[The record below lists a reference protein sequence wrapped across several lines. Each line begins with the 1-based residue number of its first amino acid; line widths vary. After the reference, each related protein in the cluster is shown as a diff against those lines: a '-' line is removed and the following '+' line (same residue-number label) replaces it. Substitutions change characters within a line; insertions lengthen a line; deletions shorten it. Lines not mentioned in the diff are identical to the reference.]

1 MFMKLLV
8 LCATAMTLV
17 AASTIA
23 ADASRVR
30 LMVPIQASDTVSCNA
45 GQSEP
50 DSVSASG
57 YSLQYVHSS
66 GVGISYTSSTLKKEF
81 SSSEEEWPD
90 ATFVDFSY
98 TFGGEM
104 TGQIAIGMLTGHET
118 VTSGTTSY
126 PLAEKLGSAFGITGV
141 YNFGGFEVLLGYRSE
156 TVEVELEADP
166 GKTYDASRTLIN
178 AGLSFTFQEFLRA
191 V

>member
-8 LCATAMTLV
+8 LCATVMTLF
-17 AASTIA
+17 AASAIA

-30 LMVPIQASDTVSCNA
+30 MMVPIQASDTASCNA
-45 GQSEP
+45 GQSGP

-81 SSSEEEWPD
+81 RSLEEEWLD
-90 ATFVDFSY
+90 AIFVDLSY

-104 TGQIAIGMLTGHET
+104 TGQIAIGMLTGYRT
-118 VTSGTTSY
+118 VTSGTTSN
-126 PLAEKLGSAFGITGV
+126 PLAEKLGSAFGITGG
-141 YNFGGFEVLLGYRSE
+141 YDFGGFEVLLGYRSE

-178 AGLSFTFQEFLRA
+178 AGLGFTFQEFLRA

>member
-1 MFMKLLV
+1 MLKKFLFLGV
-8 LCATAMTLV
+8 AALAMT
-17 AASTIA
+17 ATSTIA

-30 LMVPIQASDTVSCNA
+30 LMVPIQASDTASYNA

-90 ATFVDFSY
+90 ATFVDLSY

-104 TGQIAIGMLTGHET
+104 TGQIAIGMLTGYRT

-126 PLAEKLGSAFGITGV
+126 PLAEKLGSAFGITGG

-178 AGLSFTFQEFLRA
+178 AGLGFTFQEFLRA

>member
-1 MFMKLLV
+1 MLKKFLFLGSAA
-8 LCATAMTLV
+8 LAMT
-17 AASTIA
+17 ATSTIA

-30 LMVPIQASDTVSCNA
+30 LMVPIQASDTASYNA

-90 ATFVDFSY
+90 ATFID
-98 TFGGEM
+98 
-104 TGQIAIGMLTGHET
+104 
-118 VTSGTTSY
+118 
-126 PLAEKLGSAFGITGV
+126 
-141 YNFGGFEVLLGYRSE
+141 
-156 TVEVELEADP
+156 
-166 GKTYDASRTLIN
+166 
-178 AGLSFTFQEFLRA
+178 LS
-191 V
+191 

>member
-1 MFMKLLV
+1 MLKKFLFLGAAA
-8 LCATAMTLV
+8 LAMT
-17 AASTIA
+17 ATSTIA

-30 LMVPIQASDTVSCNA
+30 LMVPIQASDTASYNA

-90 ATFVDFSY
+90 ATFIDLSY

-104 TGQIAIGMLTGHET
+104 TGQIAIGMLTGYRT

-141 YNFGGFEVLLGYRSE
+141 YDFGGFEVLLGYRSE

-178 AGLSFTFQEFLRA
+178 AGLGFTFQEFLRA

>member
-8 LCATAMTLV
+8 LCATVMTLV
-17 AASTIA
+17 AASAIA
-23 ADASRVR
+23 ADASQVR
-30 LMVPIQASDTVSCNA
+30 LMVPIQASDTASCNA

-81 SSSEEEWPD
+81 SSLEEWLD
-90 ATFVDFSY
+90 AIFVDLSY

-104 TGQIAIGMLTGHET
+104 TGQIAIGMLTGYRT

-141 YNFGGFEVLLGYRSE
+141 YDFGGFEVLLGYRSE

-178 AGLSFTFQEFLRA
+178 AGIGFTF
-191 V
+191 

>member
-8 LCATAMTLV
+8 LCATVMTLV
-17 AASTIA
+17 AASAIA

-30 LMVPIQASDTVSCNA
+30 MMVPIQASDTASYNT
-45 GQSEP
+45 GQSGP
-50 DSVSASG
+50 DSASASG

-90 ATFVDFSY
+90 ATFVDLSY

-104 TGQIAIGMLTGHET
+104 TGQIAIGMLTGHGT

-126 PLAEKLGSAFGITGV
+126 PLAEKLGSAFGITGG
-141 YNFGGFEVLLGYRSE
+141 YDFGGFEVLLGYRSE

-178 AGLSFTFQEFLRA
+178 AGLGFTFQEFLRA

>member
-8 LCATAMTLV
+8 LCATVMTLV
-17 AASTIA
+17 AASAIA

-30 LMVPIQASDTVSCNA
+30 MMVPIQASDTASYNA

-90 ATFVDFSY
+90 ATFVD
-98 TFGGEM
+98 
-104 TGQIAIGMLTGHET
+104 
-118 VTSGTTSY
+118 
-126 PLAEKLGSAFGITGV
+126 
-141 YNFGGFEVLLGYRSE
+141 
-156 TVEVELEADP
+156 
-166 GKTYDASRTLIN
+166 
-178 AGLSFTFQEFLRA
+178 LS
-191 V
+191 

>member
-8 LCATAMTLV
+8 LCATVMTLF
-17 AASTIA
+17 AASAIA

-30 LMVPIQASDTVSCNA
+30 MMVPIQASDTASYNA
-45 GQSEP
+45 RQSEP

-66 GVGISYTSSTLKKEF
+66 GVGISYTSSTLKKEL

-90 ATFVDFSY
+90 ATFVDLSY

-104 TGQIAIGMLTGHET
+104 TGQIAIGMLTGHGT

-126 PLAEKLGSAFGITGV
+126 PLAEKLGSAFGITGG
-141 YNFGGFEVLLGYRSE
+141 YDFGGFEVLLGYRSE

-178 AGLSFTFQEFLRA
+178 AGLGFTFQEFLRA

>member
-1 MFMKLLV
+1 MKLLV

-23 ADASRVR
+23 ANASRVR
-30 LMVPIQASDTVSCNA
+30 LMVPIQASDTASYNA

-50 DSVSASG
+50 NSVSASG

-90 ATFVDFSY
+90 ATFVD
-98 TFGGEM
+98 
-104 TGQIAIGMLTGHET
+104 
-118 VTSGTTSY
+118 
-126 PLAEKLGSAFGITGV
+126 
-141 YNFGGFEVLLGYRSE
+141 
-156 TVEVELEADP
+156 
-166 GKTYDASRTLIN
+166 
-178 AGLSFTFQEFLRA
+178 LS
-191 V
+191 

>member
-30 LMVPIQASDTVSCNA
+30 LMVPIQASDTASYNA

-90 ATFVDFSY
+90 ATFVD
-98 TFGGEM
+98 
-104 TGQIAIGMLTGHET
+104 
-118 VTSGTTSY
+118 
-126 PLAEKLGSAFGITGV
+126 
-141 YNFGGFEVLLGYRSE
+141 
-156 TVEVELEADP
+156 
-166 GKTYDASRTLIN
+166 
-178 AGLSFTFQEFLRA
+178 LS
-191 V
+191 

>member
-30 LMVPIQASDTVSCNA
+30 LMVPIQASDTASYNA

-90 ATFVDFSY
+90 ATFIDLSY

-104 TGQIAIGMLTGHET
+104 TGQIAIGMLTGHGT

-126 PLAEKLGSAFGITGV
+126 PLAEKSGSAFGITGS
-141 YNFGGFEVLLGYRSE
+141 YDFGGF
-156 TVEVELEADP
+156 
-166 GKTYDASRTLIN
+166 
-178 AGLSFTFQEFLRA
+178 
-191 V
+191 

>member
-1 MFMKLLV
+1 MLKKFLFLGV
-8 LCATAMTLV
+8 AALAMT
-17 AASTIA
+17 ATSTIA

-30 LMVPIQASDTVSCNA
+30 LMVPIQASDTASYNA

-90 ATFVDFSY
+90 ATFVDLSY

-126 PLAEKLGSAFGITGV
+126 PLTKKLGSAFGITGV
-141 YNFGGFEVLLGYRSE
+141 YDFGGFEVLLGYRSE

-178 AGLSFTFQEFLRA
+178 AGLGFTFQEFLRA

>member
-1 MFMKLLV
+1 MLKKFLFLGSAA
-8 LCATAMTLV
+8 LAMT
-17 AASTIA
+17 ATSTIA

-30 LMVPIQASDTVSCNA
+30 LMVPIQASDTASYNA

-90 ATFVDFSY
+90 ATFVDLSY

-104 TGQIAIGMLTGHET
+104 TGQIAIGMLTGHGT

-126 PLAEKLGSAFGITGV
+126 PLAEKSGSAFGITGG
-141 YNFGGFEVLLGYRSE
+141 YDFGGFEVLLGYRSE

-178 AGLSFTFQEFLRA
+178 AGIGFTF
-191 V
+191 

>member
-1 MFMKLLV
+1 MLKKFLFLGAAA
-8 LCATAMTLV
+8 LAMT
-17 AASTIA
+17 ATSTIA

-30 LMVPIQASDTVSCNA
+30 LMVPIQASDTASYNA

-81 SSSEEEWPD
+81 SSLEEEWLD
-90 ATFVDFSY
+90 AIFVDLSY
-98 TFGGEM
+98 TFGGEI

-178 AGLSFTFQEFLRA
+178 AGLGFTFQEFLRA

>member
-1 MFMKLLV
+1 M
-8 LCATAMTLV
+8 
-17 AASTIA
+17 
-23 ADASRVR
+23 
-30 LMVPIQASDTVSCNA
+30 
-45 GQSEP
+45 
-50 DSVSASG
+50 
-57 YSLQYVHSS
+57 QYVHSS

-81 SSSEEEWPD
+81 SSLEEEWLD
-90 ATFVDFSY
+90 AIFVDLSY

-118 VTSGTTSY
+118 VTSDTTSY

-141 YNFGGFEVLLGYRSE
+141 CDFGGFEVLLGYRSE

-178 AGLSFTFQEFLRA
+178 AGLGFTFQEFLRA